1 MGTVFSKC
9 MSKNLGELILKTTP
23 SNSEYKTL
31 QIEDKIYILFE
42 NKQPGDCFEILT
54 IQNPQNL

>member
-1 MGTVFSKC
+1 MGTAFSKC

-31 QIEDKIYILFE
+31 QIEDNIYILFE
-42 NKQPGDCFEILT
+42 NKQPGHCFEI
-54 IQNPQNL
+54 

>member
-9 MSKNLGELILKTTP
+9 ISKNQGESELKMKTN
-23 SNSEYKTL
+23 NSEYKTL

-42 NKQPGDCFEILT
+42 NKQPGDCFEI
-54 IQNPQNL
+54 